1 MGIYRTISVTFWTDP
16 KVVDFSAEDRYMMLY
31 LLTNPHA
38 NITGCFEVNFRQ
50 MAFEMGHSTESVI
63 CIIQRLA
70 EKHKII
76 QYCQETSEILILNW
90 FKYNWSGGSPNV
102 LKAVKSSA
110 ESIKCDKFREYV
122 LNKANNFGKK
132 EENEQEENDKK
143 EESNKEEKITVNSN
157 TVNSNSNI
165 IVGIGYEYPIDR
177 VSEEP
182 AKKTKK
188 RENKPFKKPTIEEIS
203 AYIQE
208 RNSPIDPE
216 QFFAYYESIGWVV
229 GNKPMKSWKMAVV
242 TWEKRREAER
252 KERSKDKNDRTY
264 GSNKP
269 EGFDYFDF

>member
-90 FKYNWSGGSPNV
+90 YKYNWSGGSPNV
-102 LKAVKSSA
+102 IKAVKSSA
-110 ESIKCDKFREYV
+110 ESIKCDMFREYV
-122 LNKANNFGKK
+122 INKANSFG
-132 EENEQEENDKK
+132 KK
-143 EESNKEEKITVNSN
+143 EESNKEEITVNSN

-165 IVGIGYEYPIDR
+165 IVGIGYGYPMDT
-177 VSEEP
+177 VSEESSKK
-182 AKKTKK
+182 AKKH
-188 RENKPFKKPTIEEIS
+188 ENKPFKKPTIEEIT

-216 QFFAYYESIGWVV
+216 QFYAYYESIGWKV
-229 GNKPMKSWKMAVV
+229 GNKPMKSWKMAII
-242 TWEKRREAER
+242 TWEKRRETER
-252 KERSKDKNDRTY
+252 KEKSKDKNERTY

-269 EGFDYFDF
+269 EGFDFFNF